1 MIPDRPGDAETW
13 LIDLPATPRQRF
25 FAGMAAVISL
35 GAPVVLAP
43 FAAQQLPEIN
53 AFIPAFEA
61 AIFVTDLLTSVLL
74 LSQFC
79 IHHSRSL
86 LALASGYLFTAL
98 MIVPHALT
106 FPGVISSTGFLG
118 AGLQTTAWLYWF
130 WHIGYVAAILA
141 YAYLKDAKPTE
152 SLREGSAASRILQT
166 VAIVVAI
173 ACGLTLLTTIG
184 EHLLPALLLD
194 RYSLKE
200 PINHLAVG
208 FMVAICASALF
219 VLFLRRYSV
228 LDYWLM
234 VVVCATI
241 SDVVLAIQLG
251 HSRFSLGFYAA
262 RIFSF
267 IAATTVLVVLLA
279 ETTMLYARLD
289 HSNRMLKRERA
300 NKLMSLEAMV
310 AAIAHEVRQPLAA
323 IVTNGMAGVR
333 FLTWTPP
340 NVAEVRAA
348 LNNIVTDGHRASEVF
363 DNLRA
368 LFGKGERKIERVDV
382 NEAVRGAIG
391 TLARELE
398 KHDIMLRLEVSSG
411 LPPVMAHKG
420 QLHELIMNL
429 VHNAIEAMV
438 TYADSHR
445 VLHVKTEERPDGK
458 ISLIIEDSGP
468 GISANKLDEIFEP
481 FVSTKR
487 QGMGLGLAIC
497 RMIVESHQG
506 ELSVASAQ
514 PHGAIF
520 RVVLP
525 QTSSPPTSGIAASS

>member
-1 MIPDRPGDAETW
+1 MIPDRPGDTETW

-141 YAYLKDAKPTE
+141 YAYLKDTKP
-152 SLREGSAASRILQT
+152 LREGSAASRILQA

-219 VLFLRRYSV
+219 VLFLRRCSV

-279 ETTMLYARLD
+279 EMTMLYARLD
-289 HSNRMLKRERA
+289 HSNRMLTRERA

-310 AAIAHEVRQPLAA
+310 AAIAHEVRQPLGA

-445 VLHVKTEERPDGK
+445 VLHVKTEERRDGK

-525 QTSSPPTSGIAASS
+525 QTSSPPTSGIVASS

>member
-1 MIPDRPGDAETW
+1 
-13 LIDLPATPRQRF
+13 
-25 FAGMAAVISL
+25 
-35 GAPVVLAP
+35 
-43 FAAQQLPEIN
+43 
-53 AFIPAFEA
+53 
-61 AIFVTDLLTSVLL
+61 
-74 LSQFC
+74 
-79 IHHSRSL
+79 
-86 LALASGYLFTAL
+86 
-98 MIVPHALT
+98 
-106 FPGVISSTGFLG
+106 
-118 AGLQTTAWLYWF
+118 
-130 WHIGYVAAILA
+130 
-141 YAYLKDAKPTE
+141 
-152 SLREGSAASRILQT
+152 
-166 VAIVVAI
+166 
-173 ACGLTLLTTIG
+173 
-184 EHLLPALLLD
+184 
-194 RYSLKE
+194 
-200 PINHLAVG
+200 
-208 FMVAICASALF
+208 
-219 VLFLRRYSV
+219 
-228 LDYWLM
+228 
-234 VVVCATI
+234 
-241 SDVVLAIQLG
+241 
-251 HSRFSLGFYAA
+251 
-262 RIFSF
+262 
-267 IAATTVLVVLLA
+267 
-279 ETTMLYARLD
+279 MLYARLD